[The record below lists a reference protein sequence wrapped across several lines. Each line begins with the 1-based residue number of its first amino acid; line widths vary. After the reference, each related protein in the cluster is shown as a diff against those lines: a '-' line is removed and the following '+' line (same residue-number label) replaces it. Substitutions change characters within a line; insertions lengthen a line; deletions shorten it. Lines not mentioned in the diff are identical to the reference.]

1 MSKILLAEDD
11 DFLRITTKTLL
22 EIQGFQVFAYPN
34 GKLALEAFSSVSP
47 DLIISDINMPLLD
60 GYGLLDGIRQLSA
73 GEVVPFL
80 FLSARSER
88 DDVTQ
93 ARRLGADDYVFK
105 PFEPEELFAAVNA
118 RLQRRRMA
126 ELFDTRQA
134 HLQTIALLAN
144 VIEARDPYTRGHVER
159 VQTYA
164 LELGQA
170 LNWLPDELVVLEYG
184 ALLHDI
190 GKVSVPEAILNK
202 PGRLTPDELI
212 VIQNH
217 TTAGAKIIQGITH
230 LREALPYILYH
241 HEKWDGTGYPEGLK
255 SEAIPR
261 EGRLLALA
269 DVYDALTTERPYH
282 KGMKFEDALDLIQRE
297 TGIHFDPQM
306 ADVFVRN
313 QQEKL
318 HQIKASHPVT

>member
-1 MSKILLAEDD
+1 MFKILLAEDD
-11 DFLRITTKTLL
+11 DFLRTTTKTLL
-22 EIQGFQVFAYPN
+22 ELQGFQVFAYSD
-34 GKLALEAFSSVSP
+34 GRLALDAFPSVSP
-47 DLIISDINMPLLD
+47 DLIISDINMPELD

-88 DDVTQ
+88 GDVTH
-93 ARRLGADDYVFK
+93 ARELGADDFIFK
-105 PFEPEELFAAVNA
+105 PFEPDELIAAVQS
-118 RLQRRRMA
+118 RLERRRVT

-134 HLQTIALLAN
+134 HLQTILLLAN
-144 VIEARDPYTRGHVER
+144 VIEARDFHTRGHVER
-159 VQTYA
+159 VRAYA

-170 LNWLPDELVVLEYG
+170 LNWPPDEMVVLEYG
-184 ALLHDI
+184 ALLHDV
-190 GKVSVPEAILNK
+190 GKVSIPEAVLNK
-202 PGRLTPDELI
+202 PSGLTPEEHLI
-212 VIQNH
+212 IRSH

-255 SEAIPR
+255 GEAIPK

-269 DVYDALTTERPYH
+269 DVFDALTTDRPYH
-282 KGMKFEDALDLIQRE
+282 LGMKFQEALDLIRRDSG
-297 TGIHFDPQM
+297 THFDPEM
-306 ADVFVRN
+306 AEVFVRI

-318 HQIKASHPVT
+318 NH